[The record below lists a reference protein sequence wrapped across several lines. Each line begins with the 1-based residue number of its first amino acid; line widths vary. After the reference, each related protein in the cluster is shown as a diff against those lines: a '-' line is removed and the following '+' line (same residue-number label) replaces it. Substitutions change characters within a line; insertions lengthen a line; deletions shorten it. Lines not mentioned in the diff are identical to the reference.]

1 VASSRRCA
9 ERLGSR
15 HGGGQRGLVDADGL
29 ASRAGGSAFAG
40 AGLWAR
46 SGSALGCAVAEQG
59 PEGAEAAQDRAFSD
73 TLE

>member
-9 ERLGSR
+9 ERFGSL

-40 AGLWAR
+40 AGLWAF
-46 SGSALGCAVAEQG
+46 GFG
-59 PEGAEAAQDRAFSD
+59 PGLCGGGAGTEGAEAVQDRAFSD